1 MNPGKQESSF
11 VKYNKEREYKL
22 PWNKGLTKETDQRVL
37 QNAMAISNTLQQQIK
52 DRIFVPTKMGEKA
65 RKVLSEKQSLQNV
78 GGRCKWYS
86 VNGIKVQGTWERDV
100 ALKLSDMGIIWVKPS
115 KSSFII
121 KYEMEG
127 KIKSYTPDF
136 YLPEFNIFLE
146 IKGYWWGKDKEKMKC
161 VIEQNPTKNIVIV
174 EKNAFKN
181 YWKVNKFGD
190 YVNFSINGICLISMH
205 FTVVSVVR
213 SYPSPPQKH
222 FIH

>member
-100 ALKLSDMGIIWVKPS
+100 ALKLSDMRIIWVKPS

-146 IKGYWWGKDKEKMKC
+146 IKGYWWG
-161 VIEQNPTKNIVIV
+161 Q
-174 EKNAFKN
+174 
-181 YWKVNKFGD
+181 
-190 YVNFSINGICLISMH
+190 
-205 FTVVSVVR
+205 R
-213 SYPSPPQKH
+213 
-222 FIH
+222 